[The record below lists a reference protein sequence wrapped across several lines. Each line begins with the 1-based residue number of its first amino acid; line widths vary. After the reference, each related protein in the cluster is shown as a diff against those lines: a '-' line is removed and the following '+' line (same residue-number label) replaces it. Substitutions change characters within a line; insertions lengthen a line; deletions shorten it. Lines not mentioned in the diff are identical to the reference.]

1 MTSIMLLDCFAKELF
16 SLQDYLFLH
25 FTILGIAV
33 TLIAITTSL
42 TKEVRQDLI
51 WEYYLKTKP
60 VFCYYT
66 FILISFFLTIIFYL
80 FNLGNLSGIILI
92 LLIISF
98 VSTMIFIP
106 YFLWTLRREW
116 LYKKIIK
123 EFKNEIKKKN

>member
-51 WEYYLKTKP
+51 WEYYLKSGSQDWKFLKMGSQVELYRSYIAGCILFGLSSGASLATVVGVLIEVPVMLMLVKICLKTKH
-60 VFCYYT
+60 
-66 FILISFFLTIIFYL
+66 IF
-80 FNLGNLSGIILI
+80 N
-92 LLIISF
+92 
-98 VSTMIFIP
+98 
-106 YFLWTLRREW
+106 
-116 LYKKIIK
+116 
-123 EFKNEIKKKN
+123 